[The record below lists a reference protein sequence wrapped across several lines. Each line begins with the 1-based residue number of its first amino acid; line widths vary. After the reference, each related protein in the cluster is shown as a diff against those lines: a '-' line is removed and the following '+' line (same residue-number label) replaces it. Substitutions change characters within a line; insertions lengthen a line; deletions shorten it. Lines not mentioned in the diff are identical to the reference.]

1 MAKKNYYKKSKTS
14 SKSKKQYSAAEKKSY
29 KRGFF
34 AGLIASN
41 KKKASGRSQ
50 SAKKRTLADIP
61 NNYQHNVLFNDERY
75 LNIYRHFSREL
86 GFEHEKARDYALHMY
101 KTEFGDKVLRDH
113 YEL

>member
-1 MAKKNYYKKSKTS
+1 
-14 SKSKKQYSAAEKKSY
+14 
-29 KRGFF
+29 
-34 AGLIASN
+34 
-41 KKKASGRSQ
+41 
-50 SAKKRTLADIP
+50 LADIP